1 VIYCLI
7 LLILLIL
14 CRLLIFNLL
23 IYRRQDSQRRKP
35 SMNYN
40 KNNYHD
46 IISANNVNIQPGM
59 NSIDLTLNV
68 NNK

>member
-1 VIYCLI
+1 
-7 LLILLIL
+7 
-14 CRLLIFNLL
+14 
-23 IYRRQDSQRRKP
+23 
-35 SMNYN
+35 MNYN

-68 NNK
+68 NTK